1 MVCLRNVAVYIFS
14 VENISIPWWHT
25 YLIYF
30 ISNCLIFFSSHI
42 FHKKNVIK
50 LLDNSVEP
58 ILASMIITRT
68 GQILAAANF
77 NFQQIYVFVLQN
89 EGGHKFL
96 AG

>member
-1 MVCLRNVAVYIFS
+1 
-14 VENISIPWWHT
+14 
-25 YLIYF
+25 
-30 ISNCLIFFSSHI
+30 
-42 FHKKNVIK
+42 
-50 LLDNSVEP
+50 
-58 ILASMIITRT
+58 MIITRT